1 MINIPNGHSLLQ
13 NNSNNKVRKVFE
25 ITKRKL
31 EVTLTTFKLNI
42 ITVFQDDK
50 TVEVKSKQN
59 TLDNYLNIDS
69 ALSRCRESEEAKSE
83 EEKSE
88 GN

>member
-42 ITVFQDDK
+42 ITVF
-50 TVEVKSKQN
+50 
-59 TLDNYLNIDS
+59 
-69 ALSRCRESEEAKSE
+69 
-83 EEKSE
+83 
-88 GN
+88 

>member
-42 ITVFQDDK
+42 IMYFRMIKQL
-50 TVEVKSKQN
+50 KSNQSKI
-59 TLDNYLNIDS
+59 L
-69 ALSRCRESEEAKSE
+69 
-83 EEKSE
+83 
-88 GN
+88 